1 MFISVRNIN
10 KIFKTIFRPIGNGR
24 KWTFFIVPSIPLLR
38 QQSSNL
44 RRHLPSWDIGE
55 FSGDTSGVYR
65 SKEQWDEILKK
76 YQVST
81 RII

>member
-1 MFISVRNIN
+1 MFISIRNIN

-24 KWTFFIVPSIPLLR
+24 KWTIFIVHSIALGS
-38 QQSSNL
+38 QQASYLKS
-44 RRHLPSWDIGE
+44 HLPWNVGE
-55 FSGDTSGVYR
+55 FNGEMKITLNSQ
-65 SKEQWDEILKK
+65 KQWDEILKK